1 MTLALEKLT
10 VLDLTQVMAGP
21 FCCQLLADHGAKVT
35 KVEPIGTGDASRHA
49 MGFPMRGEDNAS
61 FLAVNRNKDSVA
73 LDLKSEA
80 GREVFYRLVKDADI
94 VVENFRPGV
103 TARLGVDYETLREV
117 NPRIIYASIS
127 GFGQTGPYATRA
139 GYDLIAQAMS
149 GVMSVT
155 GEADG
160 NPVKCGIPIGD
171 LGAGLFAT
179 LGILS
184 AYIARQQ
191 TGAGQHIDVS
201 LFESAL
207 ALSVWESTELWT
219 TGRVPARYG
228 SAHRLSAPY
237 QSLRTADGYITVGA
251 NNQRLWER
259 FCATI
264 GREDLRDDPR
274 FAANADRMTN
284 VAALVAE
291 LESTMVHK
299 TTDEW
304 AQALDEAGVPCGPIR
319 DYAEV
324 FEDPHTLA
332 REMMVEMDH
341 PVEGTVRGLGIPVK
355 MSDTP
360 GTVRRAAPLLG
371 QHTDEV
377 LARHGYDDDEIT
389 KLRSEGAI
397 G

>member
-21 FCCQLLADHGAKVT
+21 FCCQLLADHGARVT
-35 KVEPIGTGDASRHA
+35 KVEPIGTGDASRYA

-73 LDLKSEA
+73 LDLKTEA
-80 GREVFYRLVKDADI
+80 GRQVFYRLVHDADI

-127 GFGQTGPYATRA
+127 GFGQTGPYASRA

-191 TGAGQHIDVS
+191 TGTGQHIDVS
-201 LFESAL
+201 LYESAL

-219 TGRVPARYG
+219 TGQVPARYG

-237 QSLRTADGYITVGA
+237 QSLRTGDGYITVGA

-259 FCATI
+259 FCGAI
-264 GREDLRDDPR
+264 GREDLREDPR
-274 FAANADRMTN
+274 FATNADRM
-284 VAALVAE
+284 AGISELVAE
-291 LESTMVHK
+291 IESTMVGR
-299 TTDEW
+299 TTDDW
-304 AQALDEAGVPCGPIR
+304 MRALDDAGVPCGPIR

-332 REMMVEMDH
+332 RDMMVEMDH

-360 GTVRRAAPLLG
+360 GSVRRAAPLLG
-371 QHTDEV
+371 EHTDEV